1 MKRRFQPWHLAAL
14 VLILCTGAV
23 WLAHRWRASR
33 RMDATALVECLP
45 RDRSTHVYI
54 DVDALRRGG
63 LLDLVAGSSAA
74 EEPDYRR
81 FVDQTGFDYR
91 TDLDAVAAGF
101 TGGDVYLALRG
112 RFDWKH
118 LAKYARDQR
127 GKCVNVTCDMPASTP
142 DRHISF
148 YPLESNVL
156 ALAVTRLDRDVTMI
170 GPSQWPHPPQLPPE
184 PVWISAPSFAF
195 TDVNNLPAGTHAFL
209 SPLAQAQ
216 NIVFAIGPDGNRLQ
230 IRLDVACA
238 NPESAAALAAQLTS
252 TTAYLKKMLERDHK
266 TPNAGDLSG
275 VLVAGAFQQ
284 KDQRVVGTWPVER
297 AFVEALATGK
307 TQ

>member
-1 MKRRFQPWHLAAL
+1 MKRRFQPWQLAAL
-14 VLILCTGAV
+14 VILLCGGAV
-23 WLAHRWRASR
+23 WLAHWWRASR
-33 RMDATALVECLP
+33 HMDAKALVECLP

-54 DVDALRRGG
+54 DVDTLRRSG
-63 LLDLVAGSSAA
+63 LLDLVAGSQA
-74 EEPDYRR
+74 EEAPDYRH

-101 TGGDVYLALRG
+101 TGGDVYLVLRG
-112 RFDWKH
+112 RFDWKQ
-118 LAKYARDQR
+118 LAKYARDQKGNCR
-127 GKCVNVTCDMPASTP
+127 NAICDMPASTP

-148 YPLESNVL
+148 YPLKYDVL
-156 ALAVTRLDRDVTMI
+156 ALAVTRQDRDVSMI
-170 GPSQWPHPPQLPPE
+170 GPGQWPNPPQLPPE

-195 TDVNNLPAGTHAFL
+195 ADVNNLPAGTHAFL

-216 NIVFAIGPDGNRLQ
+216 NIVFAIGPEGNRLQ

-238 NPESAAALAAQLTS
+238 NPESAAAVAAQMTA
-252 TTAYLKKMLERDHK
+252 TTGLLKKMLERDHM
-266 TPNAGDLSG
+266 TPSAGDLSG

-297 AFVEALATGK
+297 AFVEALASGK
-307 TQ
+307 AQ